1 VFGRDKTRAA
11 AEATQAPVVTKDGG
25 KGGGKGKATP
35 KRREAQARNRV
46 PLVGPAPAAKGATKE
61 ERKAAR
67 EARRAAIKE
76 QRQKAQEGAARG
88 DDRYLPARDRGP
100 GRKLARDIVDSRRNL
115 AEFFLPIAFV
125 SLALNL
131 VTAPAIR
138 LLSPILLYSM
148 VLVIGIDSFLLS
160 RKVVRIVTE
169 KHGATEAKGTGGY
182 AIMRSIQFRRGR
194 RPLPRVNRG
203 AKVV

>member
-1 VFGRDKTRAA
+1 VFGREKSRAA
-11 AEATQAPVVTKDGG
+11 QAARTSEAQAQATTKD
-25 KGGGKGKATP
+25 GGKGKATP

-46 PLVGPAPAAKGATKE
+46 PLVGPSPAAKGATKE

-67 EARRAAIKE
+67 EARRAAIRE
-76 QRQKAQEGAARG
+76 QRLKAQEGAARG

-100 GRKLARDIVDSRRNL
+100 GRRLARDIVDSRRNL
-115 AEFFLPIAFV
+115 AEFFLPVAFI

-131 VTAPAIR
+131 VSAPAIR
-138 LLSPILLYSM
+138 LLSPILLYTT
-148 VLVIGIDSFLLS
+148 VLVIGVDSYLMS

-169 KHGATEAKGTGGY
+169 KHGASEAKGTGGY
-182 AIMRSIQFRRGR
+182 AVMRAIQFRRGR